1 MSDGRLRM
9 GTKLGYGIGSIGEA
23 AIYIAFN
30 TWNFLFYNQVLGL
43 SGTLAGLAV
52 TISMVAD
59 AISDPIVGSLSD
71 RLRGKLGRRHPFLYA
86 APIPLALTFFLL
98 YAPPAGLSGIPLFLW
113 FTLFA
118 TLHRQAMTLYAVP
131 HLALGAELSNDYH
144 ERSVVMS
151 YGTLFGV
158 FGGAG
163 VFFFGWTWFSKIQGG
178 STVRD
183 GYAGLA
189 LGVGLVSAIAIFVSA
204 YFTRDQIPRLT
215 KNLAPPTAARGLGLG
230 AMLSE
235 IKSCMSNR
243 NYRMLLLG
251 LVALSASTGTRETVM
266 SYTNLF
272 FWELPE
278 KQIRVFGLVTPPAYF
293 VAFFATV
300 WLHRRIDKRNTI
312 VAALSL
318 LGFSMLTPV
327 TLRLLG
333 LAPANGSTALLPFLL
348 LFVSGFYLSLAM
360 LMISALSAL
369 ADIADEHELNTGRR
383 QEGVFYA
390 ARTFFLK
397 MSSGLGHVVAGVALD
412 IIQFP
417 TGAKP
422 GEVSPDVVFKLG
434 ILDGPIAAL
443 PALISIVFYGA
454 YRIDRNKHREIQ
466 RALEARRASALS
478 PAAADSEAAPSTLIQ
493 PEHASS

>member
-9 GTKLGYGIGSIGEA
+9 GTKLGYGVGSIGEI

-52 TISMVAD
+52 TISLVID
-59 AISDPIVGSLSD
+59 AISDPIVGSISD
-71 RLRGKLGRRHPFLYA
+71 RLRSKLGRRHPFLFA
-86 APIPLALTFFLL
+86 APIPLAITFFLL
-98 YAPPAGLSGIPLFLW
+98 YSPPAGLSGIPLFLW

-118 TLHRQAMTLYAVP
+118 TLHRQAMTLYSVP
-131 HLALGAELSNDYH
+131 HLALGAELSTDYH

-163 VFFFGWTWFSKIQGG
+163 VFFFGWTWFSKIPGG

-183 GYAGLA
+183 GYPGLA
-189 LGVGLVSAIAIFVSA
+189 LGVGLVSAIAIFLSA
-204 YFTRDQIPRLT
+204 FLTRDQIPRLT
-215 KNLAPPTAARGLGLG
+215 KNLPPQAASQRHGLGELLG
-230 AMLSE
+230 E

-243 NYRMLLLG
+243 NYRMLLIGLITLG
-251 LVALSASTGTRETVM
+251 ASTGTRETVT
-266 SYTNLF
+266 SYASLF

-312 VAALSL
+312 VAAVSL
-318 LGFSMLTPV
+318 LGVCMLTPIA
-327 TLRLLG
+327 LRLLG
-333 LAPANGSTALLPFLL
+333 LAPANGSPALLPFLL
-348 LFVSGFYLSLAM
+348 TFVFGFYLSLAM

-369 ADIADEHELNTGRR
+369 ADIADEHELLTGRR

-412 IIQFP
+412 LIQFP

-422 GEVSPDVVFKLG
+422 GEVSADVVFKLG
-434 ILDGPIAAL
+434 LLDGPIAAI
-443 PALISIVFYGA
+443 PAFISIAFYGA
-454 YRIDRNKHREIQ
+454 YRIDRNKHIEIQ
-466 RALEARRASALS
+466 RALETRRASLTPSATTS
-478 PAAADSEAAPSTLIQ
+478 AAAPSTLIQ

>member
-1 MSDGRLRM
+1 MGHGRLRM
-9 GTKLGYGIGSIGEA
+9 GTKLGYGVGSVGEI

-52 TISMVAD
+52 TISLVID
-59 AISDPIVGSLSD
+59 AVSDPIVGSLSD
-71 RLRGKLGRRHPFLYA
+71 RMRSKLGRRHPFLYA

-98 YAPPAGLSGIPLFLW
+98 YSPPSGLVGLPLFLW
-113 FTLFA
+113 FTVFA
-118 TLHRQAMTLYAVP
+118 TLHRQAMTLYSVP
-131 HLALGAELSNDYH
+131 HLALGAELSTDYH

-158 FGGAG
+158 FGGAS
-163 VFFFGWTWFSKIQGG
+163 VFFFGWTWFSKIPGG

-183 GYAGLA
+183 GYPGLA
-189 LGVGLVSAIAIFVSA
+189 LGVGLVSALAIFLSA
-204 YFTRDQIPRLT
+204 YLTRDQIPRLT
-215 KNLAPPTAARGLGLG
+215 QHLPPQTVSQRVGLGEL
-230 AMLSE
+230 LRE
-235 IKSCMSNR
+235 IKGCMSNR
-243 NYRMLLLG
+243 NYRMLLIG
-251 LVALSASTGTRETVM
+251 LVALSASTGTRETVS
-266 SYTNLF
+266 SYANLF
-272 FWELPE
+272 FWALPE

-312 VAALSL
+312 VLAVSL
-318 LGFSMLTPV
+318 LGVSMLTPI

-333 LAPANGSTALLPFLL
+333 VAPANGSPALLPFLL
-348 LFVSGFYLSLAM
+348 VFVFGFYLALAM

-397 MSSGLGHVVAGVALD
+397 MSSGLGHVVAGAALD
-412 IIQFP
+412 LIQFP

-422 GEVSPDVVFKLG
+422 GEVAADVVFKLG
-434 ILDGPIAAL
+434 LLDGPIAAV
-443 PALISIVFYGA
+443 PAFISIWFYAA
-454 YRIDRNKHREIQ
+454 YRIDRAKHVEIQ
-466 RALEARRASALS
+466 RKLQERRASLA
-478 PAAADSEAAPSTLIQ
+478 PAATTSAAAPATLIQ
-493 PEHASS
+493 PEHAS

>member
-9 GTKLGYGIGSIGEA
+9 GTKLGYGVGSVGEI

-52 TISMVAD
+52 TISLGLD
-59 AISDPIVGSLSD
+59 AVSDPVIGSLSD
-71 RLRGKLGRRHPFLYA
+71 RMRSKLGRRHPFLYL

-98 YAPPAGLSGIPLFLW
+98 YSPPAGLNGFPLFLW
-113 FTLFA
+113 FTVFA
-118 TLHRQAMTLYAVP
+118 TLHRQAMTLYSVP
-131 HLALGAELSNDYH
+131 HLALGAELSSDYH

-158 FGGAG
+158 FGGAS
-163 VFFFGWTWFSKIQGG
+163 VFFFGWTWFSKIPGG

-183 GYAGLA
+183 GYPGLA
-189 LGVGLVSAIAIFVSA
+189 LGVGLVSAIAIFLSA
-204 YFTRDQIPRLT
+204 HFTRDQIPRLT
-215 KNLAPPTAARGLGLG
+215 KNLPPRTTSQRPGLGDL
-230 AMLSE
+230 LDE

-243 NYRMLLLG
+243 NYRMLLIG
-251 LVALSASTGTRETVM
+251 LVALSASTGTRETIT
-266 SYTNLF
+266 SYASLF

-300 WLHRRIDKRNTI
+300 WLHRRIDKRNTT
-312 VAALSL
+312 VAAVSL
-318 LGFSMLTPV
+318 LGVSMITPV
-327 TLRLLG
+327 GLRLLG
-333 LAPANGSTALLPFLL
+333 LAPANGSPGLLPMLL
-348 LFVSGFYLSLAM
+348 VFTFGFYLGLAM

-412 IIQFP
+412 LIQFP
-417 TGAKP
+417 SGAKP
-422 GEVSPDVVFKLG
+422 GEVAQEVVFRLG
-434 ILDGPIAAL
+434 LLDGPIACV
-443 PALISIVFYGA
+443 PAFISIAFYGA
-454 YRIDRNKHREIQ
+454 YRIDRTKHREIQ
-466 RALEARRASALS
+466 RALEQRRASVA
-478 PAAADSEAAPSTLIQ
+478 PAAAASAATPSNLIH
-493 PEHASS
+493 PEHAS

>member
-1 MSDGRLRM
+1 MSHGRLRM
-9 GTKLGYGIGSIGEA
+9 GTKLGYGVGSVGEI

-52 TISMVAD
+52 TISLVLD

-71 RLRGKLGRRHPFLYA
+71 RMRSKLGRRHPFLYA

-98 YAPPAGLSGIPLFLW
+98 YSPPSGLSGLPLFLW

-118 TLHRQAMTLYAVP
+118 TLHRQAMTLYSVP
-131 HLALGAELSNDYH
+131 HLALGAELSTDYH

-158 FGGAG
+158 FGGAS
-163 VFFFGWTWFSKIQGG
+163 VFFFGWTWFSKIPGG
-178 STVRD
+178 STVRE
-183 GYAGLA
+183 GYPGLA
-189 LGVGLVSAIAIFVSA
+189 LGVGLVSALAIFLSA
-204 YFTRDQIPRLT
+204 FLTRDQIPRLT
-215 KNLAPPTAARGLGLG
+215 KNLPAQPVSQRLGLG
-230 AMLSE
+230 ALLSE
-235 IKSCMSNR
+235 IKGCMSNR

-251 LVALSASTGTRETVM
+251 LVALSASTGTRETVS
-266 SYTNLF
+266 SYASLF
-272 FWELPE
+272 FWSLPE
-278 KQIRVFGLVTPPAYF
+278 KQIRVFGLASPPAYF

-312 VAALSL
+312 VAAVSL
-318 LGFSMLTPV
+318 LAVSMLAPI
-327 TLRLLG
+327 TLRLFG
-333 LAPANGSTALLPFLL
+333 LAPANGSPALLPFLL
-348 LFVSGFYLSLAM
+348 LFVFGFYLGVAM

-397 MSSGLGHVVAGVALD
+397 MSSGLGHVVAGAALD
-412 IIQFP
+412 LIHFP

-422 GEVSPDVVFKLG
+422 GEVAEDVVFKLG
-434 ILDGPIAAL
+434 LLDGPIAAV
-443 PALISIVFYGA
+443 PAFISIWFYAA
-454 YRIDRNKHREIQ
+454 YRIDRQKHLEIQ
-466 RALEARRASALS
+466 RELEKRRASLVP
-478 PAAADSEAAPSTLIQ
+478 PATTSAAAPSTLIQ
-493 PEHASS
+493 PEHAS